1 MNRLFILYI
10 ILGLLFTQKVYS
22 QGNLSVHSV
31 IHSDTLDADV
41 PFYIDFEL
49 TNNDTVTFNEI
60 IKINLSFALP
70 NDTSFIEEQI
80 ILGINQYQGIE
91 AGESL
96 SFSIELIDPQDMYQ
110 QSGDNLVV
118 IWPSSLAPIIADTS
132 VTPIF
137 IKEGTTV
144 NIDSFHISTKE
155 FKTMTD
161 LFGREHQSTHSIP
174 AGAIYIRDGKK
185 FIKPLN

>member
-22 QGNLSVHSV
+22 QCNLSVHSV
-31 IHSDTLDADV
+31 IHSDTLQANI

-60 IKINLSFALP
+60 VKINLSFALP
-70 NDTSFIEEQI
+70 YDTSFIEEQI

-96 SFSIELIDPQDMYQ
+96 SFSIELIEPQDMYQ

-118 IWPSSLAPIIADTS
+118 IWPSSIAPLTTDTS
-132 VTPIF
+132 ITPVL
-137 IKEGTTV
+137 IKETTSNLKDYFISKENNAKVVDLLGKEYDSEYDIPRGT
-144 NIDSFHISTKE
+144 
-155 FKTMTD
+155 
-161 LFGREHQSTHSIP
+161 
-174 AGAIYIRDGKK
+174 IYIKKGKK
-185 FIKPLN
+185 YIKRLK